1 MGNHRSTPHSCM
13 QVPSAALLG
22 LMQKWEVI
30 FLNARKRNVREIFTS
45 ADELWRRFVN
55 DGNSSPEHYRRLYD
69 EQYLNCPLSFYPHI
83 HSLILGWDPSMLA
96 QMKHM
101 LAHIHTHIHTKWGE
115 INMKEE
121 SICPKVEVQ
130 PLSDRTH
137 KFLL

>member
-1 MGNHRSTPHSCM
+1 M
-13 QVPSAALLG
+13 
-22 LMQKWEVI
+22 
-30 FLNARKRNVREIFTS
+30 FTG

-55 DGNSSPEHYRRLYD
+55 YGNSSLEHYIHLYD
-69 EQYLNCPLSFYPHI
+69 EQYLNCPLSFYLHI
-83 HSLILGWDPSMLA
+83 QSLILGWDPSVLA

-101 LAHIHTHIHTKWGE
+101 HTQSGGE

-121 SICPKVEVQ
+121 SIRPTVEVQ